1 MSCHSETG
9 RVGIRRCIE
18 INQRLHFRF
27 TLPYQNRYFDTR
39 PSPVGEVI
47 RLPDLS
53 CVETRYGTMTAK
65 QNRARE
71 YSTLKIRPAFRLV
84 KPVGRLA

>member
-53 CVETRYGTMTAK
+53 CVETRPVAAL
-65 QNRARE
+65 Q
-71 YSTLKIRPAFRLV
+71 AFTERSSNEV
-84 KPVGRLA
+84 RTFCQSVAF

>member
-53 CVETRYGTMTAK
+53 CVET
-65 QNRARE
+65 NRSPRRGAFDDY
-71 YSTLKIRPAFRLV
+71 YSRTVIMSRK
-84 KPVGRLA
+84 

>member
-53 CVETRYGTMTAK
+53 CVETIALLV
-65 QNRARE
+65 
-71 YSTLKIRPAFRLV
+71 TLKSIDASPKMTNDDNFAA
-84 KPVGRLA
+84 LANLSTEC